1 MRMHFFEI
9 SRSLFGLL
17 QYVICFWVAIH
28 DHLFLLSFFT
38 TVWIGQ
44 RSRCEKLKLY
54 GPHKLQAGGN
64 YCRYKILRLRFSRI
78 FERHHMF
85 LARSSSSILN
95 NEVFQAKK
103 LSRPWSELFAC
114 KSSMFFLTNL
124 HLRSATWWASK
135 WRTHFELCKLV
146 HWQSL
151 PKEIHMQLSNIC
163 KIVLS
168 KELFTL
174 H

>member
-1 MRMHFFEI
+1 MFCVWGPTQICRPALVDYLVHNI
-9 SRSLFGLL
+9 SVSTSHVKLIVSHSQLNL
-17 QYVICFWVAIH
+17 DYEHTAWPQQMA
-28 DHLFLLSFFT
+28 LSSF
-38 TVWIGQ
+38 
-44 RSRCEKLKLY
+44 S
-54 GPHKLQAGGN
+54 A
-64 YCRYKILRLRFSRI
+64 RYKILRLRFSRI